1 VCGTRETSSTWLWL
15 CWHLAHSLLMTKFLL
30 RNGITCEESFIS
42 RFQIPKMRCNWDDE
56 RNQQLLVEMGASS
69 SKDQSVTPTVQTKS
83 DRPKEKKVVCEHCVK
98 SMKQVDRP
106 PELDSTAL
114 CNEDY
119 ARVDACMKSHKGQVS
134 ACAAEWK
141 AFQQCHIH
149 QRSKTSSSAAAAVAG
164 S

>member
-1 VCGTRETSSTWLWL
+1 VCGTRETSSTWLW
-15 CWHLAHSLLMTKFLL
+15 CVVGIWRSLLMTKFLL

-56 RNQQLLVEMGASS
+56 RNQQLLAEMGASS
-69 SKDQSVTPTVQTKS
+69 SKDQSVSSTVQTKS
-83 DRPKEKKVVCEHCVK
+83 DRTKEKKVVCEHCVK
-98 SMKQVDRP
+98 SKQVDRP
-106 PELDSTAL
+106 PELDSIAV

-141 AFQQCHIH
+141 AFQQCHIQ
-149 QRSKTSSSAAAAVAG
+149 QRSKASSSAAAG